1 MINKILKVL
10 ILLLKWIAKNVKEDD
25 PALYEECV
33 ELIGKVDEAVE
44 QNERPD

>member
-25 PALYEECV
+25 PAFYEECV
-33 ELIGKVDEAVE
+33 ELISKMDKVAE
-44 QNERPD
+44 